1 MTLHVYTT
9 TGNAII
15 ETEHISA
22 VVLTPIDPNNTEIH
36 MASGTIFTVTSYKGR
51 KGHEA
56 HEAIL
61 KELGWGV

>member
-15 ETEHISA
+15 KTEDISA
-22 VVLTPIDPNNTEIH
+22 VVLTPINPNNTEIH
-36 MASGTIFTVTSYKGR
+36 MISGTIFTVTSYNGIR
-51 KGHEA
+51 GHEA